1 MCLYLQRKTKKRD
14 MKTNQLMKRPMGQFE
29 VLQRT
34 SDGYFNATKL
44 LEQWNKSSNDKRYLD
59 NFWKGHHLVELM
71 SEIAENEL
79 GFKSVDFTE

>member
-1 MCLYLQRKTKKRD
+1 MYLYLQRKTKKD

-59 NFWKGHHLVELM
+59 NF
-71 SEIAENEL
+71 
-79 GFKSVDFTE
+79 

>member
-1 MCLYLQRKTKKRD
+1 

-59 NFWKGHHLVELM
+59 NF
-71 SEIAENEL
+71 
-79 GFKSVDFTE
+79 